1 MLIDLGNKALLRD
14 MLGTNLREVLPVNR
28 MSRIQRIGAKNTA
41 RKFPEGQIQKKQ
53 LDLEPVRPLPSI
65 VFANGHICSAR
76 MSTSTPDAAGTCTAG
91 IPVEDLEPAAGLSSA
106 SSCIKLSLL
115 GSTFRPAYLHQVFPD
130 ERIPGWRPTAEAEME
145 ARATAGVCMHSHEPL
160 SVACNWYFVS
170 ALL

>member
-1 MLIDLGNKALLRD
+1 
-14 MLGTNLREVLPVNR
+14 MLGTNLREVLPMNR

-41 RKFPEGQIQKKQ
+41 RKFPGGQIQKNSSTSSRSA
-53 LDLEPVRPLPSI
+53 LPLRLFLPTATSA
-65 VFANGHICSAR
+65 VAR
-76 MSTSTPDAAGTCTAG
+76 MSTSTPDAAGTAG
-91 IPVEDLEPAAGLSSA
+91 VPVGLEDLEPAAGLSSA

-160 SVACNWYFVS
+160 PVATNWYFVS
-170 ALL
+170 VLL